1 MEIHRLKEM
10 QDDYDE
16 ELFNKIYKGCSKLMD
31 KLTFGINPLY
41 YGVTTDIIRSWFD
54 DKFIYVYNKYYGE
67 MSDKSLKSHII
78 KALQQFRCRVLRG
91 AYTQH
96 SEKNIEMVR
105 LDDEEYQ
112 RYNMDVI
119 DEIEPEVDEE
129 LLSKI
134 KDFMKQTLSEDAYFL
149 FNLQLNPPPMVL
161 SHDKESQD
169 AKWAAF
175 LNLPQEESTY
185 IYFDKL
191 REEIQRGTKRCRN
204 KFKDQVTTK

>member
-1 MEIHRLKEM
+1 MELHRLKEM

-16 ELFNKIYKGCSKLMD
+16 ELFNKIYKDCSKLMD

-78 KALQQFRCRVLRG
+78 KALQQFRCRILRG

-96 SEKNIEMVR
+96 SEKNIEMIR

-119 DEIEPEVDEE
+119 DDIEPEVDEE
-129 LLSKI
+129 LLAKV

-161 SHDKESQD
+161 SNEKETLD
-169 AKWAAF
+169 EKWASF
-175 LNLPQEESTY
+175 LGLPQEESTY
-185 IYFDKL
+185 IYFDNL
-191 REEIQRGTKRCRN
+191 REEISRGTKRCRN
-204 KFKDQVTTK
+204 KFKDQVTK